1 MTCLLPSKMA
11 ADVLACNRMSN
22 DEVEVLDT
30 WNVDSGRNNVLDD
43 AMDTFA
49 YSTSVVDGRIMCR

>member
-1 MTCLLPSKMA
+1 MA
-11 ADVLACNRMSN
+11 ADVLACNRMPN

-30 WNVDSGRNNVLDD
+30 WNVDSGRANTPDD
-43 AMDTFA
+43 IMDTFA